1 MAAPTS
7 ITELSQTAGSN
18 GPDGSSTYPRELDN
32 YQRAHASFI
41 AQLRDGKGFSV
52 PTSIASASTA
62 DIGGINSLF
71 IQVTGTTTID
81 SFGTNYNGPRFLKFS
96 GSVTLTHSAA
106 LSLPGAADITTG
118 AGDSFIAVP
127 NFAGNGWN
135 VFAYQRAAGLYAKS
149 GANSDITS
157 LAALTPG
164 GLPDSSVLT
173 NDIADAAITTPKIDN
188 GQVTLDKLATNSVST
203 TRIIDANV
211 TAAKLDGAQSG
222 SAPIFGARA
231 WVRFNGTG
239 TVAINASGNVSSIT
253 DRGTGAYTV
262 NFTTAMADNNF
273 AAVASAGSP
282 TTNTAAY
289 AHWANGVAPTT
300 TSVSIDVIT
309 DGGTRQDASY
319 ISVVVYR

>member
-135 VFAYQRAAGLYAKS
+135 VFAYQQQATAPGHSATQTAGD
-149 GANSDITS
+149 N
-157 LAALTPG
+157 
-164 GLPDSSVLT
+164 
-173 NDIADAAITTPKIDN
+173 TTKN
-188 GQVTLDKLATNSVST
+188 ATT
-203 TRIIDANV
+203 AFV
-211 TAAKLDGAQSG
+211 TAAVAAVAGVPAGTIIDFAGT
-222 SAPIFGARA
+222 SAPSGYLACPTTATNISRTTYAALFAAIGTTWGSGDGSTTFGMPYFPADYA
-231 WVRFNGTG
+231 AVQASANVSTATTG
-239 TVAINASGNVSSIT
+239 TVKAHTHEQHYGANAVTSGSYASGS
-253 DRGTGAYTV
+253 TGSDA
-262 NFTTAMADNNF
+262 
-273 AAVASAGSP
+273 
-282 TTNTAAY
+282 
-289 AHWANGVAPTT
+289 
-300 TSVSIDVIT
+300 
-309 DGGTRQDASY
+309 GGTSIQTGSTGGSANLAAGVR
-319 ISVVVYR
+319 VLKCVKT